1 MLFKLLTIYYLV
13 SVLILTDV
21 DLTIFLNTTKS
32 RRKVAWQCDLTKL
45 FFVKSPEKKKSKFLY
60 VFAFGYVLNEDKENF
75 QTIDNPAV
83 QWKQALISSCWKI
96 ITRSSWYIL
105 MSVVIWRKSW
115 KICQFW
121 FTIRYFTYFRF
132 QLQDWRKY
140 TAQIKEVHLRFCN
153 NWSQLYYQADN
164 HELL

>member
-1 MLFKLLTIYYLV
+1 M
-13 SVLILTDV
+13 
-21 DLTIFLNTTKS
+21 
-32 RRKVAWQCDLTKL
+32 
-45 FFVKSPEKKKSKFLY
+45 
-60 VFAFGYVLNEDKENF
+60 
-75 QTIDNPAV
+75 
-83 QWKQALISSCWKI
+83 ISSCRKI
-96 ITRSSWYIL
+96 IARSSWYIL

-153 NWSQLYYQADN
+153 NWSQLYYQADMN
-164 HELL
+164 FFSTNFIVKLFFLLFSFCLTSRQLTVFVVEEMLRPELRVECELLSLRYKILKSRCCCWLYYLFYIWSN